1 MPGFSQSVTLA
12 ASRLTSGE
20 GRSTRSEFW
29 YWNLTLFLAAMV
41 INVIAAFILS
51 YNRAISCSEYGGL
64 FSLLVTIFWPLL
76 CVTVCIRR
84 LHDRNMSGWWFLVL
98 LVPIASLVM
107 LFIIMFLPGTPGPNR
122 FGPDPLGRQ
131 PRQQP

>member
-29 YWNLTLFLAAMV
+29 YWTLTLFLAALV
-41 INVIAAFILS
+41 ICFIAATSITSYSAYQGLVNLLS
-51 YNRAISCSEYGGL
+51 IITA
-64 FSLLVTIFWPLL
+64 LLLI
-76 CVTVCIRR
+76 TVCIRR
-84 LHDRNMSGWWFLVL
+84 LHDRNMSGWWYLVL
-98 LVPIASLVM
+98 LVPFANLAIA
-107 LFIIMFLPGTPGPNR
+107 FIIGFLPGTPGPNR